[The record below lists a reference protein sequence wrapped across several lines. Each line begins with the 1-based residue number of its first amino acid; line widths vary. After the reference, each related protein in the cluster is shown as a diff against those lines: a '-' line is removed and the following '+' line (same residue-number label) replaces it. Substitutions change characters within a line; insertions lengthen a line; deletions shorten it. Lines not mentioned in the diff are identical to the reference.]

1 MSRTLKFGWV
11 VLLSF
16 LTSAVLLGI
25 ERAVGI
31 GWDFHPD
38 SVTYATTSGDV
49 YESILDNWFG
59 LFNNGYY
66 VVAYLLGESI
76 VAITLMNM
84 LVFALTNGFIYKLI
98 REKSHYP
105 VTAALMLLLLLNPY
119 RVHLSTTLLKETLI
133 IFLLILI
140 VSSTNTARV
149 FPIVGM
155 FILRI
160 ASPLYLIVLIPRR
173 WLFYGF
179 LAVCLITAFYWDAAL
194 GRILEFNEQEMRLR
208 DFDTIPT
215 FQEYGFLG
223 AILRGIVWSLFAV
236 SGLFAL
242 VSPAPAYVP
251 LAVGSIMT
259 LVFLKKATGSFKIP
273 LQLLVVT
280 SLFGVMVTG
289 FTAYIRY
296 IYPVLI
302 AWPLIALM
310 KND

>member
-1 MSRTLKFGWV
+1 MSVNLKFWLV
-11 VLLSF
+11 FLLSF
-16 LTSAVLLGI
+16 LASAVLLGL

-31 GWDFHPD
+31 NWDFHPD
-38 SVTYATTSGDV
+38 SVTYATTSETV
-49 YESILDNWFG
+49 YESIIENWIG

-66 VVAYLLGESI
+66 VMAYFLGESI

-98 REKSHYP
+98 REKSGYP
-105 VTAALMLLLLLNPY
+105 VTGALMLLLLLNPY

-140 VSSTNTARV
+140 VSSTNTARAI
-149 FPIVGM
+149 PIAGM

-160 ASPLYLIVLIPRR
+160 ASPLYLIVLMPRR
-173 WLFYGF
+173 FLFYGF
-179 LAVCLITAFYWDAAL
+179 LGVSLLTAFYWDATL
-194 GRILEFNEQEMRLR
+194 GRILDFNDQEMRLR

-223 AILRGIVWSLFAV
+223 AISRGIVWSLLAV

-251 LAVGSIMT
+251 LAMGSLLT
-259 LVFLKKATGSFKIP
+259 LIFLKKATGSFKIP

-280 SLFGVMVTG
+280 SLFGIMVTG

-296 IYPVLI
+296 IYPLLI

>member
-1 MSRTLKFGWV
+1 MSVNLKFWLV
-11 VLLSF
+11 FLLSF
-16 LTSAVLLGI
+16 LASAVLMGL

-31 GWDFHPD
+31 NWDFHPD
-38 SVTYATTSGDV
+38 SVTYATTSETV
-49 YESILDNWFG
+49 YESIVENWIG

-66 VVAYLLGESI
+66 VMAYFLGESI

-98 REKSHYP
+98 REKSRYP
-105 VTAALMLLLLLNPY
+105 VTGALMLLLLLNPY

-140 VSSTNTARV
+140 VSSTNTARAI
-149 FPIVGM
+149 PIAGM

-160 ASPLYLIVLIPRR
+160 ASPLYLIVLMPRR
-173 WLFYGF
+173 FLFYGF
-179 LAVCLITAFYWDAAL
+179 LGVSLVTAFYWDAAL
-194 GRILEFNEQEMRLR
+194 GRILDFNDQEMRLR

-215 FQEYGFLG
+215 FQEYGFWG
-223 AILRGIVWSLFAV
+223 AISRGIVWSLLAV

-242 VSPAPAYVP
+242 VSLAPAYVP
-251 LAVGSIMT
+251 LAMGSLLT
-259 LVFLKKATGSFKIP
+259 LIFLKKATGSFKIP
-273 LQLLVVT
+273 LQLLVVI
-280 SLFGVMVTG
+280 SLFGIMVTG

-296 IYPVLI
+296 IYPLLI
-302 AWPLIALM
+302 AWPLIALI

>member
-1 MSRTLKFGWV
+1 MSTTLKFWLV
-11 VLLSF
+11 FLLSF
-16 LTSAVLLGI
+16 LASAVLLGL
-25 ERAVGI
+25 ERAVGL

-38 SVTYATTSGDV
+38 SVAYATTSEV
-49 YESILDNWFG
+49 IYESIVEDWFG

-66 VVAYLLGESI
+66 VVAYFLGENI
-76 VAITLMNM
+76 AAITLMNM

-98 REKSHYP
+98 REKSHYH
-105 VTAALMLLLLLNPY
+105 VTEALMLLLLLNPY

-133 IFLLILI
+133 IFFLILI

-160 ASPLYLIVLIPRR
+160 ASPLYLIVLMPKRL
-173 WLFYGF
+173 LFYGF
-179 LAVCLITAFYWDAAL
+179 LAVCLITVFYWDAAL
-194 GRILEFNEQEMRLR
+194 VRILEFNEQEMRLR
-208 DFDTIPT
+208 YFDTIPT
-215 FQEYGFLG
+215 FQDYGFWG
-223 AILRGIVWSLFAV
+223 AFLRGIVWSLLAV

-251 LAVGSIMT
+251 LAVGSLMT
-259 LVFLKKATGSFKIP
+259 LIFLKKATGSFKIP

-296 IYPVLI
+296 IYPILI
-302 AWPLIALM
+302 TWPLIALM

>member
-1 MSRTLKFGWV
+1 MSTALKFWLV
-11 VLLSF
+11 FLLSF
-16 LTSAVLLGI
+16 LASAVLLGL
-25 ERAVGI
+25 ERAVGL

-38 SVTYATTSGDV
+38 SVTYATTSETV
-49 YESILDNWFG
+49 YESIVENWFG

-66 VVAYLLGESI
+66 VVAYFLGESI
-76 VAITLMNM
+76 AAITLMNM

-98 REKSHYP
+98 REKSNYP
-105 VTAALMLLLLLNPY
+105 VTEALMLLLLLNPY

-140 VSSTNTARV
+140 VSSTNSARV
-149 FPIVGM
+149 LPIVGM

-160 ASPLYLIVLIPRR
+160 ASPLYLIVLMSKRL
-173 WLFYGF
+173 LFYGF
-179 LAVCLITAFYWDAAL
+179 LAVCLITVFYWDAAL
-194 GRILEFNEQEMRLR
+194 GRIIEFNVQEMRLR

-215 FQEYGFLG
+215 FQEYGLWG
-223 AILRGIVWSLFAV
+223 AFLRGIVWSLLAV

-259 LVFLKKATGSFKIP
+259 LIFLKKATGSFKIP

>member
-1 MSRTLKFGWV
+1 MSTTLKFWLV
-11 VLLSF
+11 FLLSF
-16 LTSAVLLGI
+16 LASAVLLGL
-25 ERAVGI
+25 ERAVGL

-38 SVTYATTSGDV
+38 SVTYATTSDAV
-49 YESILDNWFG
+49 YESIVENWIG

-66 VVAYLLGESI
+66 VVAYLLGKSI

-105 VTAALMLLLLLNPY
+105 VTGALMLLLLLNPY

-140 VSSTNTARV
+140 VSSSNTARV
-149 FPIVGM
+149 LPIVGM

-160 ASPLYLIVLIPRR
+160 ASPLYLIVLMPRR
-173 WLFYGF
+173 LLFYGV
-179 LAVCLITAFYWDAAL
+179 LAVCLITPFYWDAAL
-194 GRILEFNEQEMRLR
+194 DRILEFNEQEMRLR

-223 AILRGIVWSLFAV
+223 AILRGIVWSLLAV

-251 LAVGSIMT
+251 LAVGSLMT
-259 LVFLKKATGSFKIP
+259 LFFLKKATGSFKIP

>member
-1 MSRTLKFGWV
+1 MSTALKFWLV
-11 VLLSF
+11 FLLSF
-16 LTSAVLLGI
+16 LASAVLLGL
-25 ERAVGI
+25 ERAVGL

-38 SVTYATTSGDV
+38 SVTYATTSETV
-49 YESILDNWFG
+49 YESIVENWFG

-66 VVAYLLGESI
+66 VVAYFLGESI
-76 VAITLMNM
+76 AAITLMNM

-98 REKSHYP
+98 REKSNYP
-105 VTAALMLLLLLNPY
+105 VTEALMLLLLLNPY

-140 VSSTNTARV
+140 VSSTNSARV
-149 FPIVGM
+149 LPIVGM

-160 ASPLYLIVLIPRR
+160 ASPLYLTVLMSKRL
-173 WLFYGF
+173 LFYGF
-179 LAVCLITAFYWDAAL
+179 LAVCLITVFYWDAAL
-194 GRILEFNEQEMRLR
+194 GRIIEFNVQEMRLR

-215 FQEYGFLG
+215 FQDYGLWG
-223 AILRGIVWSLFAV
+223 AFLRGIVWSLLAV

-259 LVFLKKATGSFKIP
+259 LIFLKKATGSFKIP

-280 SLFGVMVTG
+280 FLFGVMVTG

>member
-1 MSRTLKFGWV
+1 MSTALKFWLV
-11 VLLSF
+11 FLLSF
-16 LTSAVLLGI
+16 LASAVLLGL
-25 ERAVGI
+25 ERAVGL

-38 SVTYATTSGDV
+38 SVTYATTSETV
-49 YESILDNWFG
+49 YESIVENWFG

-66 VVAYLLGESI
+66 VVAYFLGESI
-76 VAITLMNM
+76 AAITLMNM

-98 REKSHYP
+98 REKSNYP
-105 VTAALMLLLLLNPY
+105 VTEALMLLLLLNQY

-140 VSSTNTARV
+140 VSSTNSARV
-149 FPIVGM
+149 LPIVGM

-160 ASPLYLIVLIPRR
+160 ASPLYLTVLMSKRL
-173 WLFYGF
+173 LFYGF
-179 LAVCLITAFYWDAAL
+179 LAVCLITVFYWDAAL
-194 GRILEFNEQEMRLR
+194 GRIIEFNVQEMRLR

-215 FQEYGFLG
+215 FQEYGLWG
-223 AILRGIVWSLFAV
+223 AFLRGIVWSLLAV

-259 LVFLKKATGSFKIP
+259 LIFLKKATGSFKIP

>member
-1 MSRTLKFGWV
+1 MSRTLKFGLV

-16 LTSAVLLGI
+16 LTSAALLGI

-105 VTAALMLLLLLNPY
+105 VTGALMLLLLLNPY

-179 LAVCLITAFYWDAAL
+179 LAVCLVIAFYWDAAL

-223 AILRGIVWSLFAV
+223 AILRGIVWSLLAV